1 MSDQFPP
8 ACSMWRLRDPG
19 SLKGQWKITA
29 RYGCCFKDDVWL
41 DCVRVS
47 YFGRSVY
54 LVRHYVVTEF
64 LRLFIM
70 VGPDH
75 LLPKPSLQESL
86 T

>member
-1 MSDQFPP
+1 MEPSVVP
-8 ACSMWRLRDPG
+8 ANSMWRLRDPG
-19 SLKGQWKITA
+19 SMPDQWKVTG

-54 LVRHYVVTEF
+54 LVRHYVITEF
-64 LRLFIM
+64 IRLFVL

-75 LLPKPSLQESL
+75 LLPKPSLEKSSC
-86 T
+86 